1 MQRRERYSHG
11 KKEPQVRWYV
21 QQLRK
26 LMSAYRRVNPGSAV
40 WPYQA
45 NEEGTSHAKS
55 AALSALGQEEG
66 GKTGGAAEGG
76 RRSGSD
82 LGNGEVSTE
91 DSADDSAETGQG
103 WVIVDIGGGRGDL
116 AINLA
121 RLLPEVEVD
130 MLY

>member
-1 MQRRERYSHG
+1 M
-11 KKEPQVRWYV
+11 
-21 QQLRK
+21 
-26 LMSAYRRVNPGSAV
+26 
-40 WPYQA
+40 
-45 NEEGTSHAKS
+45 
-55 AALSALGQEEG
+55 
-66 GKTGGAAEGG
+66 
-76 RRSGSD
+76 
-82 LGNGEVSTE
+82 STE